1 MKSDTEESIKCP
13 VLQIYYLFGKKWA
26 CPLIANLK
34 SNKCY
39 SFEEIVKL
47 SSRQINRTLLS
58 NLLKEM
64 IEVNILT
71 NKKNCYSLSKKGME
85 IKRILED
92 IKELVLKEYSKRQI
106 CTFQDN
112 CLVKTFKE

>member
-1 MKSDTEESIKCP
+1 MKFSLEKSSKCP

-34 SNKCY
+34 SQKCY
-39 SFEEIVKL
+39 SFEDIVKL

-64 IEVNILT
+64 IELNILT
-71 NKKNCYSLSKKGME
+71 NNKNCYSLSKKGAE
-85 IKRILED
+85 IKKLLED
-92 IKELVLKEYSKRQI
+92 IKELILKEYSTRQI
-106 CTFQDN
+106 CKFKNN
-112 CLVKTFKE
+112 CLVNTFKD